1 MGMTKRFSEML
12 VQAYSEQARLN
23 GSILSMVRFGNVINS
38 SGSII
43 PLFRKQINE
52 GGPLTITHPEV
63 TRYFMTIPEAV
74 SLVLYSMFI
83 SEGGEVFVL
92 KMGKPIRILDI
103 AKKMISLSGLRERSN
118 KLPDGDIEI
127 QFIGL
132 RKGEKIHEE
141 LLFEE
146 KYENLNNDM
155 NEKPIMIEKENFLS
169 MDELDN
175 ILLKIQNLI
184 DDNDDKKI
192 IDILRNKNSQDF
204 LS

>member
-1 MGMTKRFSEML
+1 
-12 VQAYSEQARLN
+12 
-23 GSILSMVRFGNVINS
+23 
-38 SGSII
+38 
-43 PLFRKQINE
+43 
-52 GGPLTITHPEV
+52 
-63 TRYFMTIPEAV
+63 
-74 SLVLYSMFI
+74 VLYSMFI

>member
-1 MGMTKRFSEML
+1 
-12 VQAYSEQARLN
+12 
-23 GSILSMVRFGNVINS
+23 
-38 SGSII
+38 
-43 PLFRKQINE
+43 
-52 GGPLTITHPEV
+52 
-63 TRYFMTIPEAV
+63 
-74 SLVLYSMFI
+74 
-83 SEGGEVFVL
+83 
-92 KMGKPIRILDI
+92 
-103 AKKMISLSGLRERSN
+103 MISLSGLRERSN